1 MESKINLH
9 EASYYVKYTD
19 GKCTCQLCPRECKIS
34 KGKKGFCQT
43 RQNIDGVLYAITYG
57 KSLELTQEVIETEA
71 VYHRDPGTPILSIG
85 NIGCNLDCDFCQN
98 WATSQ
103 MKYLKE
109 EDYGEITPEKI
120 VKEALRR
127 NIQILSWT
135 YNDPVV
141 FQEFLVDTARE
152 AKKYGLR
159 NLYKS
164 AFYINEKPI
173 EELLEVIDIFSL
185 SLKSID
191 EDFYTKYCHG
201 SLRPILE
208 GIKQVYKAGAYLEI
222 SNLVVTGRNDSIDHA
237 RKVADWVLTELDEN
251 VPLHFVAFHPA
262 YKYAHTTR
270 TSEVFLQQIRDVAI
284 SMGLKRVN
292 IGNIFNA
299 NLATYRCQNCDEV
312 TLKRYGLYTEF
323 HHIAMNGKTYKC
335 SACNSTLPIK
345 RDVGNIN
352 SQPDL
357 YQPDVS
363 ALQLLTYT
371 WNLGKETIHL
381 RGINHSDE
389 VRYAFFQH
397 KMGDGNLTPIKK
409 IPLFPK
415 ESWRF
420 LIQKETDSDQEVLL
434 YHDVDVELHI
444 MELLDRAYYPT
455 LTPENQRQEL
465 FNIRENKAAT
475 NN

>member
-1 MESKINLH
+1 MESKVNLR
-9 EASYYVKYTD
+9 EASYYVKHAD
-19 GKCTCQLCPRECKIS
+19 EKCTCQLCPKECKIS

-43 RQNIDGVLYAITYG
+43 RKNIDGVLYAINYG

-103 MKYLKE
+103 MKHLRE

-120 VKEALRR
+120 IKEALRR

-201 SLRPILE
+201 TLRPILE

-222 SNLVVTGRNDSIDHA
+222 SNLVVTGRTDSVDHVQ
-237 RKVADWVLTELDEN
+237 KVVNWILTELDEN

-262 YKYAHTTR
+262 YKYTNSIR
-270 TSEVFLQQIRDVAI
+270 TPEAFLQQARDLAI

-312 TLKRYGLYTEF
+312 ILKRYGLYTEF
-323 HHIAMNGKTYKC
+323 HNIAMDDSVYKC
-335 SACNSTLPIK
+335 LSCNSNLPIK
-345 RDVGNIN
+345 RDVGHLN
-352 SQPDL
+352 SQPDF
-357 YQPDVS
+357 YQPNVS
-363 ALQLLTYT
+363 DMGLLKHT

-389 VRYAFFQH
+389 IRYVFFQH
-397 KMGDGNLTPIKK
+397 KMVDGTLTSFKK

-420 LIQKETDSDQEVLL
+420 LVQKKTGRDQEVIL
-434 YHDVDVELHI
+434 YHDKNVELRV

-455 LTPENQRQEL
+455 LTPESQRQDL
-465 FNIRENKAAT
+465 INIQENEVGI
-475 NN
+475 